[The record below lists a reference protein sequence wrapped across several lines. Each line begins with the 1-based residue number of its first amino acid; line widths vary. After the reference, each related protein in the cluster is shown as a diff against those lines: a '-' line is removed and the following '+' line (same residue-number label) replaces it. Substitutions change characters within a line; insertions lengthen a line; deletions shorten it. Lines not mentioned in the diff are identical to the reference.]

1 MHALNSWPTLRR
13 ERGGDCHSHPCHPHL
28 LITLS
33 LQVKEHQLMG
43 WQMFL
48 KGSYRPTGEIIQWS
62 KVNFLV
68 KYRHCSLGASL
79 VAQMVKNL
87 PVMWES

>member
-33 LQVKEHQLMG
+33 LQERTPDKWEADQSRAI
-43 WQMFL
+43 
-48 KGSYRPTGEIIQWS
+48 KRISP
-62 KVNFLV
+62 
-68 KYRHCSLGASL
+68 
-79 VAQMVKNL
+79 L
-87 PVMWES
+87 PFRQ